1 MGQKLRAEI
10 TGSILASDQTDIRK
24 NKFGIVWTGYPVLSK
39 IARYLISSTRIP
51 GPFLILS

>member
-24 NKFGIVWTGYPVLSK
+24 NKFGIVPEQD
-39 IARYLISSTRIP
+39 IRFYLKLQDI
-51 GPFLILS
+51 